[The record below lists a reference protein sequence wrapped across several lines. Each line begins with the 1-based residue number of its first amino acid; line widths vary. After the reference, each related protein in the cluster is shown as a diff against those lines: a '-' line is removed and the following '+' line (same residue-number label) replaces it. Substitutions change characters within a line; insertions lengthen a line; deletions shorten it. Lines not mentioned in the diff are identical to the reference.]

1 MANAVDWFYIPTRHT
16 EEGGFMSNETKLVL
30 LGTGTPIPDPE
41 RSGPS
46 VAVITGAC
54 AYIVDLGPGVVRRAE
69 AVFKRGIPGL
79 EVPRL
84 KIAFLTHLHS
94 DHTIGVPD
102 FILTPWVVGRE
113 EKISIF
119 GPRGTKRLVKHIQRA
134 YRDDKKERMQGLERV
149 KRTGCMV
156 HTREISPGVVY
167 EDSNVLVEAF
177 LVVHGRWQA
186 FGYKFTTHD
195 RSIVISGDTAMS
207 EVLVEKSLRCDILV
221 HEVYSREGL
230 EARDPQWQRYHK
242 TMHTS
247 SYELG
252 IIAETVQ
259 PGLLVLYHQLFWG
272 VTEKKLLDEVQ
283 RHYSGRVDS
292 GRDLNI
298 Y

>member
-1 MANAVDWFYIPTRHT
+1 MV
-16 EEGGFMSNETKLVL
+16 VL

-41 RSGPS
+41 RLGPS
-46 VAVITGAC
+46 VAVAVITGAC

-156 HTREISPGVVY
+156 HTREISPGFVY

-177 LVVHGRWQA
+177 PVSHGRLQS

-195 RSIVISGDTAMS
+195 RTIVISGDTAPC
-207 EVLVEKSLRCDILV
+207 EKIAEKSYRCDLLV
-221 HEVYSREGL
+221 HEVYSEEGF
-230 EARDPQWQRYHK
+230 AGKNPQWSRYHRN
-242 TMHTS
+242 MHTS
-247 SYELG
+247 AHDLG
-252 IIAETVQ
+252 NMVERAK
-259 PGLLVLYHQLFWG
+259 PGLVVLYHQLYWG
-272 VTEKKLLDEVQ
+272 VSDTKLLEEV
-283 RHYSGRVDS
+283 RESYSGIVIS
-292 GRDLNI
+292 GKDLGV